1 MTRTTSGLL
10 ASRRSEGVVMRKP
23 KTHFEQLPLEIVR
36 KIVEEQSRRETTTEQ
51 AQETKKKALGR
62 ELFMAQE
69 QSIE

>member
-1 MTRTTSGLL
+1 
-10 ASRRSEGVVMRKP
+10 MRKP

-36 KIVEEQSRRETTTEQ
+36 KIVEEQSRGETTTEQ